1 MCRLTPT
8 PGRGTQR
15 SAMDRPKPL
24 RVLVT
29 GAFGTLGRAGVREL
43 LAEGHRVR
51 CLDVPTRANRRAA
64 RRLGDRVDVVWG
76 DVRDAACVRAAVAGQ
91 DAVLHDA
98 AILAPASER
107 DPERSWAVNVEGT
120 RTLVDALAATAPD
133 AVLVYPS
140 SVTVFGADQTRTAPV
155 RAGDPVVATDHYT
168 RQKLACEE
176 ILRASAL
183 NWVVLRVG
191 VSVDPATKRGDLDA
205 LALLFEVSPD
215 NRLEYVHPA
224 DVARAQVAALG
235 CREAW
240 RRILLVGGGPSCQV
254 RHRDLLDALFT
265 ALGVDPPPGEAFG
278 DRPYYTDW
286 MDTAESQRLL
296 GYQRWSFDEFR
307 RAMSEGMR
315 LVRLALL
322 PVRPLVRRW
331 LLARSRP
338 SSRAA

>member
-1 MCRLTPT
+1 MRLKTEAT
-8 PGRGTQR
+8 
-15 SAMDRPKPL
+15 S

-43 LAEGHRVR
+43 LARGCRVR

-64 RRLGDRVDVVWG
+64 RLLGDRVEVLWG

-120 RTLVDALAATAPD
+120 RGLVAALAAVAPD
-133 AVLVYPS
+133 AVLIYPS
-140 SVTVFGADQTRTAPV
+140 SVTVFGADPARRAPV
-155 RAGDPVVATDHYT
+155 RASDPVVASDHYT

-176 ILRASAL
+176 IVRTSTLT
-183 NWVVLRVG
+183 WVVLRVG
-191 VSVDPATKRGDLDA
+191 VSVDPMTKRGDLDA
-205 LALLFEVSPD
+205 LRLLFTVSPD
-215 NRLEYVHPA
+215 NRLEYVHPG

-240 RRILLVGGGPSCQV
+240 RKVLLVGGGTCCQV
-254 RHRDLLDALFT
+254 RHRALVDALFT
-265 ALGVDPPPGEAFG
+265 ALGVAPPPDEAFG
-278 DRPYYTDW
+278 DAPYYTEW

-296 GYQRWSFDEFR
+296 TYQRRSFDDFQREMTDSMRFVR
-307 RAMSEGMR
+307 RA
-315 LVRLALL
+315 LV

-331 LLARSRP
+331 LLARS
-338 SSRAA
+338 AL